1 MNTALIMMTILGC
14 DDSVSQCH
22 FIAKPEQHY
31 VSVELCDAA
40 SEKVLERYS
49 NVNYPMVVAVCQP
62 PDAKDGLQAAAAPKQ
77 ADKEPELAAPATA
90 LPEAPIP
97 EAPIPEE
104 TKRNFAARAVSRIRE
119 ALPGTSDIRMVFET
133 PVHVIADS
141 YSWVAKKLTQ

>member
-49 NVNYPMVVAVCQP
+49 NINYPMVVAVCQP
-62 PDAKDGLQAAAAPKQ
+62 PDAKDGPKVAGAPK
-77 ADKEPELAAPATA
+77 AAEPAPALAT
-90 LPEAPIP
+90 PVPPVP

-104 TKRNFAARAVSRIRE
+104 TKRTFAARAVSRIRE

>member
-49 NVNYPMVVAVCQP
+49 NINYPMVVAVCQP
-62 PDAKDGLQAAAAPKQ
+62 PEAKDGIQAAATPKPAEPAP
-77 ADKEPELAAPATA
+77 DIAAPAPA
-90 LPEAPIP
+90 VP

-104 TKRNFAARAVSRIRE
+104 AKRTFAARAVSRIRE
-119 ALPGTSDIRMVFET
+119 ALPGRSDIRMVFET